1 MDSLLE
7 AEKRIPREGE
17 KAAQAIRMPQLS
29 LLPAEGARAQAPR
42 VQVRAGAGA
51 GASAGVLV
59 LARPGTSSRWG
70 RVTQSARP
78 GAAVAVRLRA
88 GSRRWAP
95 SKLDA
100 AQC

>member
-42 VQVRAGAGA
+42 VQVRAGA